1 MQILNPRA
9 RKGSMFWHKKWL
21 HFALIILPMGIFM
34 LVQAILAFV
43 AGEIAVGIFATYM
56 AVMLVPISIHII
68 YHYFRMKRNRERR
81 QKRAAE
87 RKLREQAEATS

>member
-1 MQILNPRA
+1 MQIINPRV

-21 HFALIILPMGIFM
+21 HYALIILPIGIWM
-34 LVQAILAFV
+34 LVRGILAFV
-43 AGEIAVGIFATYM
+43 GGEIAVGIFAIYI
-56 AVMLVPISIHII
+56 AVLLIPMSLHIL

-87 RKLREQAEATS
+87 RKLRDQAEATS